1 MTYQQCLDWL
11 YNQLPVYQRTGS
23 SNYKIDLEK
32 THSLMGLLGN
42 PEGKFRSVHVAGT
55 NGKGSVSHMLAAI
68 FTEAGYKTGLYTSP
82 HLKDFR
88 ERIRIDGQPIPESEV
103 IAFVES
109 HRSNFTSL
117 QLSFFEMTVGLAYDY
132 FANEKVDIAIVEVGL
147 GGRLDSTN
155 VIHPEL
161 SVITNISLD
170 HTEFLGETVEL
181 IAREKAGI
189 IKQNTPV
196 LIGEHNSITKAVFEE
211 VAAHKNAPIH
221 FATSF
226 DGALPPTD
234 LKGEFQKKNLRTV
247 VKSAEI
253 LEEKGFEVLKH
264 LSKALGNVSGITGLR
279 GRWETLRQTPKVICD
294 TAHNQAGI
302 TAVVEN
308 LKLQQYEHLRIVL
321 GMVKEKDPGSI
332 LSLFPS
338 SATYYFCQADIPR
351 ALDVEKLKSLA
362 GEHGLG
368 GEAYDSVQSALNAAL
383 DHSSVE
389 DLIFVGGSTF
399 VVAEV
404 I

>member
-88 ERIRIDGQPIPESEV
+88 ERIRIDGKPIPESEV

-109 HRSNFTSL
+109 HRSDFTSL

-132 FANEKVDIAIVEVGL
+132 FASEKVDIAIVEVGL

-196 LIGEHNSITKAVFEE
+196 VIGEHNSITKAVFEE
-211 VAAHKNAPIH
+211 VATHKNAPIH

-247 VKSAEI
+247 VKSVEI
-253 LEEKGFEVLKH
+253 LEERGFEISKH
-264 LSKALGNVSGITGLR
+264 LGKALGNVSGITGLR

-308 LKLQQYEHLRIVL
+308 LKLEQYEHLRIVL
-321 GMVKEKDPGSI
+321 GMVKEKDPGTI

-351 ALDVEKLKSLA
+351 ALDVENLKTLA
-362 GEHGLG
+362 GEHGLQ
-368 GEAYDSVQSALNAAL
+368 GEVYDSVQSALNAAL
-383 DHSSVE
+383 DHSSAE

-404 I
+404 L